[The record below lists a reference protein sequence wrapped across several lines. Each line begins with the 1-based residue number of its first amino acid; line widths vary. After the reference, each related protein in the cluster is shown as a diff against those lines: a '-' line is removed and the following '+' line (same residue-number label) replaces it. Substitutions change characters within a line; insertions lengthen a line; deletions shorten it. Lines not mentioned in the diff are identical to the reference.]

1 MKDHVGEELVHVDD
15 GDEEA
20 EYVDDK
26 MTSGGQVDMSTTV
39 CRLSYLVR
47 EAKSH
52 SGSWDRLLE
61 RTAGEKESANLS
73 RKTMHC
79 NSYGWMCLL

>member
-26 MTSGGQVDMSTTV
+26 MTSGGQV
-39 CRLSYLVR
+39 CRLSYLVLVQVRRGVDGASASER
-47 EAKSH
+47 EGRRQGQGLRRRQGRHYRSLQEH
-52 SGSWDRLLE
+52 
-61 RTAGEKESANLS
+61 
-73 RKTMHC
+73 
-79 NSYGWMCLL
+79 